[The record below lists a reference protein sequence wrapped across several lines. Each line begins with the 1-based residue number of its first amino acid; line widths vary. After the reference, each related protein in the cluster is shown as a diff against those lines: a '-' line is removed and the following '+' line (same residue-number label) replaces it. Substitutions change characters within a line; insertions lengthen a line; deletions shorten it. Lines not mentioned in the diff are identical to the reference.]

1 MCVRGDFKKF
11 DFDTTTLLVEGEG
24 SPWQP
29 THHVAVCRVA
39 SQCCET
45 TYGHGCVAKHA
56 LQTTNVKTED
66 ARGDDHVLAS
76 VYFEQ
81 VYGRIESK
89 AGMRRMDRM
98 ALLHTG
104 HGGADQTIVT
114 I

>member
-1 MCVRGDFKKF
+1 MSKTRM
-11 DFDTTTLLVEGEG
+11 
-24 SPWQP
+24 
-29 THHVAVCRVA
+29 RVVMIMG
-39 SQCCET
+39 T
-45 TYGHGCVAKHA
+45 
-56 LQTTNVKTED
+56 
-66 ARGDDHVLAS
+66 AS

-89 AGMRRMDRM
+89 AGTGCMDRM